1 MATIEQRLSS
11 LEKATNTAPMLVMDV
26 KGCPTSE
33 QQAVI
38 DRAARAG
45 RKLIVFCEPGNTL
58 WMPGAGGPPWCEQKE
73 DDMP

>member
-11 LEKATNTAPMLVMDV
+11 LEKATNAAPMLVMDV

-33 QQAVI
+33 QQAGI
-38 DRAARAG
+38 DRAARSG

-58 WMPGAGGPPWCEQKE
+58 WMPGAGRPPWCEHE
-73 DDMP
+73 RGDRP